1 MDILELIK
9 NMDSETLKKSIAQ
22 AKEFLS
28 TQEGAE
34 KARQLASGN
43 FNSADLPE
51 DFKKAAEAL
60 KNDKS
65 AQKILEGYLNK
76 NG

>member
-9 NMDSETLKKSIAQ
+9 SMDSETLKKSIAQ

-28 TQEGAE
+28 TKEGAE
-34 KARQLASGN
+34 KAKQLVNGSLDSASV
-43 FNSADLPE
+43 PE
-51 DFKKAAEAL
+51 DLRKAAEAI

>member
-9 NMDSETLKKSIAQ
+9 NMDPETLKKSIAQ

-28 TQEGAE
+28 TKEGME
-34 KARQLASGN
+34 KAKQLANGTLD
-43 FNSADLPE
+43 SATVPE
-51 DFKKAAEAL
+51 DLRKAAEAI